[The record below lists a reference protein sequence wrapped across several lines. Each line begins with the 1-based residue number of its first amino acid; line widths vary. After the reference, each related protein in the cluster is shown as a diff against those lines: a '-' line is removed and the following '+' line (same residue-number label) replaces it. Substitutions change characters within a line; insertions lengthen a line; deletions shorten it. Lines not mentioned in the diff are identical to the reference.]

1 MELNGFQIKS
11 PELLAECFLP
21 FPQVWEQMKSGLYQD
36 FLRRYLLNDAK
47 SMVLSS
53 IILELS
59 SAILDGRYP
68 EQLPK
73 IDDDTKSLCSKFI
86 NRNQET
92 INLLQAAATRL
103 DQQWLLYLCILM
115 HIQGKQC
122 LMTSETRD
130 FILSLLEMQSF
141 HGTNQK
147 HITYSRR
154 LCLIQGVPYHL
165 NSGGQ
170 LVTLKE
176 KAIHPLAKN
185 APTLVGVA
193 WTERLG
199 ILGLCSDG
207 RVIQRGGQIP
217 VFVPKDPLAT
227 EISACLSHYVILDED
242 GSIHTNLQM
251 DMSQWIN
258 LEHVYVGIN
267 CAAGIIRGSGAI
279 VTAGITIPQ
288 KYIGATEIR
297 VCHSSV
303 ERYFILF
310 PDGHAVDDEGV
321 NYHNISAIELGAD
334 AYFYST
340 PSGEIYRRGFHA
352 EPMLLTTTESSV
364 QEILFADGQVFFD

>member
-21 FPQVWEQMKSGLYQD
+21 FPQVWEQVKSGLYQD

-47 SMVLSS
+47 SKVLSS
-53 IILELS
+53 IILELA
-59 SAILDGRYP
+59 SAVLGGRYP
-68 EQLPK
+68 EQLPN
-73 IDDDTKSLCSKFI
+73 IDDDTKDLCSKFI
-86 NRNQET
+86 SRNQGT
-92 INLLQAAATRL
+92 INSLQAAATGL

-122 LMTSETRD
+122 LMTAETRD
-130 FILSLLEMQSF
+130 FILSLLEKQAF
-141 HGTNQK
+141 HGTTKK
-147 HITYSRR
+147 HITHSRR
-154 LCLIQGVPYHL
+154 LCLIRGVPYHL

-176 KAIHPLAKN
+176 NTIHPLAKN

-199 ILGLCSDG
+199 ILGLCNDG

-217 VFVPKDPLAT
+217 VFVPKGTLAT
-227 EISACLSHYVILDED
+227 EISACLSHYVILDEN

-258 LEHVYVGIN
+258 LEHVCVGIN
-267 CAAGIIRGSGAI
+267 CAAGIIRGSGGI

-288 KYIGATEIR
+288 KYAGATEVRI
-297 VCHSSV
+297 CHSSV

-310 PDGHAVDDEGV
+310 SDGHAIDDEGV
-321 NYHNISAIELGAD
+321 TYHNISAIELGAD
-334 AYFYST
+334 AYFYAT
-340 PSGEIYRRGFHA
+340 PGGEIYRRGFHA

-364 QEILFADGQVFFD
+364 REILFADGQVLFD

>member
-47 SMVLSS
+47 SKVLSS

-59 SAILDGRYP
+59 SAVLGGRYP
-68 EQLPK
+68 EQLPN
-73 IDDDTKSLCSKFI
+73 IDDNTKNLCSEFI
-86 NRNQET
+86 NRNQEA
-92 INLLQAAATRL
+92 INSLQAAATRL

-115 HIQGKQC
+115 HIQGKQR
-122 LMTSETRD
+122 LMTPETRD
-130 FILSLLEMQSF
+130 FILSLLEKQVF
-141 HGTNQK
+141 HDTSQK

-154 LCLIQGVPYHL
+154 LCLIRGVPYHL

-170 LVTLKE
+170 LVTLKGNV
-176 KAIHPLAKN
+176 IHPLAKN

-207 RVIQRGGQIP
+207 KVIQRGGQIP
-217 VFVPKDPLAT
+217 VFVPKGTLAT
-227 EISACLSHYVILDED
+227 DISACLSHYAILDED

-251 DMSQWIN
+251 DMSQWTN

-267 CAAGIIRGSGAI
+267 CAAGVIRGSGAI

-288 KYIGATEIR
+288 KYAGASEVRI
-297 VCHSSV
+297 CHSSV

-334 AYFYST
+334 AYFYAT
-340 PSGEIYRRGFHA
+340 TSGEIYRRGFHA
-352 EPMLLTTTESSV
+352 APMLLKTTESSV